1 MKPVLQRPFQ
11 RLPGFIA
18 GLLVCTNCMATELV
32 YTPINPTFGGN
43 PAYAS
48 GLQANAS
55 AQNQT
60 KAPPV
65 AQATPATAL
74 QRFTQQLESAV
85 LSRLTLAAVNGLFDA
100 EGKVLPNRTVT
111 AGNYV
116 IAITTD
122 ASGNL
127 VLTTSDTNVPGSRTQ
142 IVVGNVTSDGL
153 AQ

>member
-1 MKPVLQRPFQ
+1 MRPDLQSPFQ
-11 RLPGFIA
+11 RLHTLLA
-18 GLLVCTNCMATELV
+18 GLLISTSCMAGELV
-32 YTPINPTFGGN
+32 YTPVNPTFGGN
-43 PAYAS
+43 PANAS

-65 AQATPATAL
+65 PQAAPLTAL
-74 QRFTQQLESAV
+74 DRFTQQLESAV
-85 LSRLTLAAVNGLFDA
+85 LNRLTLSAVNGLFDA
-100 EGKVLPNRTVT
+100 QGKVLPNRTVT

-127 VLTTSDTNVPGSRTQ
+127 VLTTSDTNVPGSKTQ
-142 IVVGNVTSDGL
+142 IIVGNVTSDGL